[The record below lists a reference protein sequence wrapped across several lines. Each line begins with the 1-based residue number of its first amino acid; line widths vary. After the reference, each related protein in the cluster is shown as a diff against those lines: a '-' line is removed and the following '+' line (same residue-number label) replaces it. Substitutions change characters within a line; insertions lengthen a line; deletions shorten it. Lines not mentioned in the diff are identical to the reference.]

1 MRGTALASLRI
12 AAGGGDAGELQ
23 RLATLHLQVDESGV
37 GHKLYAQIRG
47 AAEDEHVIVVS
58 CGGWTDGQTRGC
70 RSSARSCRGW
80 RAIEYVGAGDP
91 GEFGAFDI

>member
-23 RLATLHLQVDESGV
+23 RLATLHLQIDESGV
-37 GHKLYAQIRG
+37 GHKLYTQIRG
-47 AAEDEHVIVVS
+47 AAEHEHVIAVG
-58 CGGWTDGQTRGC
+58 CGDWTDGQARGC
-70 RSSARSCRGW
+70 RSSARCRRRW
-80 RAIEYVGAGDP
+80 RAVEYVGAGDP